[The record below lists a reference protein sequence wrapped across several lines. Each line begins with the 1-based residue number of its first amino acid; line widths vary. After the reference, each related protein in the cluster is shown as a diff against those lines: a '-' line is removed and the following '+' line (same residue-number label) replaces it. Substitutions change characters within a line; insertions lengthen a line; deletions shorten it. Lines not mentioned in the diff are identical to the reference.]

1 MPGPFLDLILESLK
15 ESDKD
20 QFRQKMKTL
29 EKDLTEE
36 RISKGEMTRDMILKA
51 DQAQT
56 GQYYIDY
63 EERKLGKEEQPPKEE
78 VPSDEKEA
86 MTKFLEKINQ

>member
-20 QFRQKMKTL
+20 QFRQKMQTL

-36 RISKGEMTRDMILKA
+36 RAFKGEMTRDMVLKA
-51 DQAQT
+51 DQLQT
-56 GQYYIDY
+56 SQYYIDY
-63 EERKLGKEEQPPKEE
+63 EERKIGKEEQPPKEE
-78 VPSDEKEA
+78 VPENEKEA
-86 MTKFLEKINQ
+86 MTKFLEKLNK